1 MSEYIKNI
9 KNPLYAVIMDVLV
22 RVNPNEVMEV
32 YKNMGKIELN
42 EDNRGLPK
50 NYENKIKSL
59 SDDKIK
65 AIGVDI
71 FDIRKIGDLEKY
83 F

>member
-1 MSEYIKNI
+1 
-9 KNPLYAVIMDVLV
+9 
-22 RVNPNEVMEV
+22 
-32 YKNMGKIELN
+32 MGKIELN